1 MLKDWRAE
9 MVTHNVLNKSY
20 LLAAAERLQRTSSF
34 VLALCPHLSS
44 QKASVTRTF
53 MFFLIISFIIV
64 MTLVR
69 DSPGPLWH
77 YLGPCRTLHALLLVE
92 TTLTMGS
99 EFL

>member
-9 MVTHNVLNKSY
+9 MVTHNVLIQV
-20 LLAAAERLQRTSSF
+20 LLVGSSRAASEDIQ
-34 VLALCPHLSS
+34 LCVRCLHLSS

-92 TTLTMGS
+92 KLH
-99 EFL
+99 